1 MFASAIGKMRK
12 KLASWKSSVLSIARR
27 IVLTQTSIATIL
39 TYTISMLALSVSVCD
54 NIDRICIN
62 FLWGHDV
69 ESKKKF
75 TSLTGM
81 AFVSHGP

>member
-39 TYTISMLALSVSVCD
+39 TYTMLMLALSVSVCD

-62 FLWGHDV
+62 FHLTLV
-69 ESKKKF
+69 KKKF
-75 TSLTGM
+75 TPLTGM